1 MVSLLAPLMTPLMM
15 TSLMASLLAPL
26 VASLMTLLAL
36 PLAGIISEA
45 YTGTLFAFVGWI
57 GLLAGT
63 IFTLNYMPNAPGRS
77 AAYPKGDKPMFG
89 EQMSDSNAMDP
100 LPNGIIFN
108 WATIFVLG
116 FGNLCALDF
125 QARATTECT
134 LSACSVHAECMLS
147 ACSVHA
153 ECMLTSARSSSLEF
167 PTGPRHVLPHISRR
181 PDWVFRRR
189 HHHVGRWRHLLLQLR
204 RRARALWALIAVCRV
219 RGRLVLQGDHDHRLL
234 RRGRDWLL

>member
-1 MVSLLAPLMTPLMM
+1 M

-77 AAYPKGDKPMFG
+77 AAYPNGDKPMFG
-89 EQMSDSNAMDP
+89 EQMSDSNALDP
-100 LPNGIIFN
+100 LPNAIIFN

-125 QARATTECT
+125 QARATTD
-134 LSACSVHAECMLS
+134 CMLS

-153 ECMLTSARSSSLEF
+153 DCMLSACSVHADLCA
-167 PTGPRHVLPHISRR
+167 L
-181 PDWVFRRR
+181 VF
-189 HHHVGRWRHLLLQLR
+189 
-204 RRARALWALIAVCRV
+204 ARIP
-219 RGRLVLQGDHDHRLL
+219 HRLASCPPAHL
-234 RRGRDWLL
+234 AAPRLAVSSPASSRGS

>member
-1 MVSLLAPLMTPLMM
+1 MASLLASLMTSLM

-26 VASLMTLLAL
+26 LAPLVASLMALLAL

-89 EQMSDSNAMDP
+89 EQMSDPNALDP
-100 LPNGIIFN
+100 IPNGIIFN

-125 QARATTECT
+125 QARATTEC
-134 LSACSVHAECMLS
+134 MLS
-147 ACSVHA
+147 ACSVH
-153 ECMLTSARSSSLEF
+153 EQCMLTSARSSFS
-167 PTGPRHVLPHISRR
+167 RIS
-181 PDWVFRRR
+181 
-189 HHHVGRWRHLLLQLR
+189 
-204 RRARALWALIAVCRV
+204 
-219 RGRLVLQGDHDHRLL
+219 HRLASCPPAHL
-234 RRGRDWLL
+234 AAPRSGVSSPASSRGS

>member
-1 MVSLLAPLMTPLMM
+1 MASLLAPLMTSLMM
-15 TSLMASLLAPL
+15 TSLLASLLAPL
-26 VASLMTLLAL
+26 VASLMALLVASLMALLAL

-125 QARATTECT
+125 QARATTECM
-134 LSACSVHAECMLS
+134 LSTCSVHADCMLIASECMLS
-147 ACSVHA
+147 GCSVHA
-153 ECMLTSARSSSLEF
+153 DLCALVFSRIPHRPASCPPAHLAAPRLGVSSPAS
-167 PTGPRHVLPHISRR
+167 SR
-181 PDWVFRRR
+181 
-189 HHHVGRWRHLLLQLR
+189 GS
-204 RRARALWALIAVCRV
+204 
-219 RGRLVLQGDHDHRLL
+219 
-234 RRGRDWLL
+234 

>member
-1 MVSLLAPLMTPLMM
+1 MASLLAPLMTSLMM
-15 TSLMASLLAPL
+15 TSLLAPLLAPL
-26 VASLMTLLAL
+26 VASLMALLVASLMALLAP

-89 EQMSDSNAMDP
+89 EQMSDSNALDP
-100 LPNGIIFN
+100 LPNAIIFN

-125 QARATTECT
+125 QACSVPR
-134 LSACSVHAECMLS
+134 LSACSV
-147 ACSVHA
+147 
-153 ECMLTSARSSSLEF
+153 
-167 PTGPRHVLPHISRR
+167 PY
-181 PDWVFRRR
+181 
-189 HHHVGRWRHLLLQLR
+189 
-204 RRARALWALIAVCRV
+204 
-219 RGRLVLQGDHDHRLL
+219 
-234 RRGRDWLL
+234 